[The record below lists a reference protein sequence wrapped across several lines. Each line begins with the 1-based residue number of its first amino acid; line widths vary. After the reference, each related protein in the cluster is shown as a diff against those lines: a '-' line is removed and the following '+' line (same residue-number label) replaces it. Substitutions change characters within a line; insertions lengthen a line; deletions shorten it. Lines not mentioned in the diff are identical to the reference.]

1 MLGRLSVSATTETRV
16 YTVPMGGG
24 LPPRAEARRVATLA
38 ELDAGA
44 QARLGQFFTPER
56 AAQLIASMPILP
68 ESGVLRV
75 LDPGAGVGSLSAALV
90 DRVLADAPNV
100 AVEVTAVEVDPRVA
114 HQLKATMA
122 DCEASAARVGRQVST
137 RVVIG
142 DFIESS
148 VGLLAQPALQRP
160 FDIVVMNPPYAK
172 LGADSAHRH
181 ALAAY
186 GVDCPNLYAAFMVLG
201 VGALAAG
208 GQLVA
213 ITPRSFANGP
223 YFERF
228 RKHLLGS
235 IAVDRVH
242 TFESRSTVFA
252 DTGVLQE
259 NIVLAGTRQG
269 EQGPVVLSRSVGH
282 VDDATES
289 VVPYEAI
296 VLPSDPHRF
305 LRVAGDESDATVA
318 ELMTGMPATLAD
330 LGLGVSTGRVVD
342 FRLRESLRDTPEEGC
357 APLIY
362 PGNLNDGV
370 IVWPKEIRKAQGFAA
385 GSEAQRKWLMPPG
398 CYVLVK
404 RFSAKEERRRIV
416 AAVWDPDAMGHV
428 SVAFENHLNVF
439 HQGGA
444 GVERSL
450 AVGLSLW
457 LNSSIV
463 DRFFRTFSG
472 HTQVNA
478 TDLRSLRFPAREEL
492 VLLGE
497 GRTPELPE
505 QSEIDALVAALVKRR
520 AQAA

>member
-1 MLGRLSVSATTETRV
+1 MDGRVRVVTSSPRGTLS
-16 YTVPMGGG
+16 PMGGD
-24 LPPRAEARRVATLA
+24 LLSRTEARRVATLDD
-38 ELDAGA
+38 LDAGT

-56 AAQLIASMPILP
+56 AAQLIASMPALP
-68 ESGVLRV
+68 ESGLLRV
-75 LDPGAGVGSLSAALV
+75 LDPGAGIGSLGAALV
-90 DRVLADAPNV
+90 DRVLAHAPNV
-100 AVEVTAVEVDPRVA
+100 AVEVTAVEIDPRVA
-114 HQLKATMA
+114 PQLRATMA

-137 RVVIG
+137 NVIVC

-148 VGLLAQPALQRP
+148 VGLLAQQALQGP
-160 FDIVVMNPPYAK
+160 FDIVLMNPPYAK
-172 LGADSAHRH
+172 LGTDSPHRH

-186 GVDCPNLYAAFMVLG
+186 GVDCPNLYAAFVTLG

-208 GQLVA
+208 GQMVA

-235 IAVDRVH
+235 ITIDRVH
-242 TFESRSTVFA
+242 TFESRSTVFS

-269 EQGPVVLSRSVGH
+269 EQGPVVLSKSVGH
-282 VDDATES
+282 TDDATES

-296 VLPSDPHRF
+296 VLPDDPHGF
-305 LRVAGDESDATVA
+305 LRVATDETDGVVG
-318 ELMTGMPATLAD
+318 ELMAQMPATLAD

-342 FRLRESLRDTPEEGC
+342 FRVRESLRDAPVEGC

-362 PGNLNDGV
+362 PGNLKGGMV
-370 IVWPKEIRKAQGFAA
+370 VWPRDIRKAQAFVAE
-385 GSEAQRKWLMPPG
+385 SEAQRKALMPPG

-416 AAVWDPDAMGHV
+416 AAVWDPRTMGHV

-439 HQGGA
+439 HQDGE
-444 GVERSL
+444 GVDRSL
-450 AVGLSLW
+450 ALGLSLW
-457 LNSSIV
+457 LNSTLV
-463 DRFFRTFSG
+463 DQFFRTFSG

-478 TDLRSLRFPAREEL
+478 TDLRSLRFPTHDEL
-492 VLLGE
+492 VRLGE
-497 GRTPELPE
+497 GRTPELPG
-505 QSEIDALVAALVKRR
+505 QSEIDDLVAGLVKRR
-520 AQAA
+520 AEAA

>member
-1 MLGRLSVSATTETRV
+1 MSGDLLSRT
-16 YTVPMGGG
+16 
-24 LPPRAEARRVATLA
+24 EARRVATLA
-38 ELDAGA
+38 ELDAGT

-56 AAQLIASMPILP
+56 AAQLIASMPALP
-68 ESGVLRV
+68 ESGLLRV
-75 LDPGAGVGSLSAALV
+75 LDPGAGIGSLGAALV

-100 AVEVTAVEVDPRVA
+100 AVEVTAVEVDPIVA
-114 HQLKATMA
+114 PHLRTTMA

-137 RVVIG
+137 NVIVC

-148 VGLLAQPALQRP
+148 VGLLAQQALQGP
-160 FDIVVMNPPYAK
+160 FDIVLMNPPYAK
-172 LGADSAHRH
+172 LGTDSPHRH

-186 GVDCPNLYAAFMVLG
+186 GVDCPNLYAAFMTLG

-235 IAVDRVH
+235 MTIDRVH
-242 TFESRSTVFA
+242 TFESRSAVFSDA
-252 DTGVLQE
+252 GVLQE

-282 VDDATES
+282 TDDATES
-289 VVPYEAI
+289 VVPYEAL
-296 VLPSDPHRF
+296 VLPDDPHRF
-305 LRVAGDESDATVA
+305 LRVASDETDGVAA
-318 ELMTGMPATLAD
+318 ELMAQMPATLAD

-342 FRLRESLRDTPEEGC
+342 FRVRESLRDAPTEGC

-362 PGNLNDGV
+362 PGNLKGGV
-370 IVWPKEIRKAQGFAA
+370 VVWPREIRKAQAFAA
-385 GSEAQRKWLMPPG
+385 GSEAQQKALMPPG

-416 AAVWDPDAMGHV
+416 AAVWDPRTMGHV

-439 HQGGA
+439 NQDGE
-444 GVERSL
+444 GVDRSL
-450 AVGLSLW
+450 ALGLSLW
-457 LNSSIV
+457 LNSSLV
-463 DRFFRTFSG
+463 DQFFRTFSG

-478 TDLRSLRFPAREEL
+478 TDLRSLRFPTHDEL
-492 VLLGE
+492 VRLGD
-497 GRTPELPE
+497 GRTPELPG
-505 QSEIDALVAALVKRR
+505 QSEIDDLVAGVVKHR
-520 AQAA
+520 AEAA